1 MPAGHLTVSSAGS
14 FCLFGC
20 CCCLVFFFC
29 FLFCIQWETGNSLT
43 RRERGASRGCNRNKW
58 SSLNLIT
65 AKSRGGRG
73 LLSPQWLENR
83 KFHRQRT
90 NWRKPK
96 NVLLGTGFAMWHRP
110 AMITTSVLINLN
122 EIYHA
127 KAKWQ
132 VWSTRCLSLQD
143 QAQVIKVSWPWKG
156 QKKTLEPF
164 EQLLVTS
171 HFFFFFESLIL

>member
-1 MPAGHLTVSSAGS
+1 MI
-14 FCLFGC
+14 LFKPH
-20 CCCLVFFFC
+20 
-29 FLFCIQWETGNSLT
+29 NSQI
-43 RRERGASRGCNRNKW
+43 RG
-58 SSLNLIT
+58 
-65 AKSRGGRG
+65 GGRG

-156 QKKTLEPF
+156 QKKTLESF

-171 HFFFFFESLIL
+171 HFFFFFLKVSFCSQGWPGSHGDLSLLDSKYQESRHEHPQ